1 MTKGIG
7 MDYEVIGNMTKGIG
21 MDYEVIGSM
30 TKGIGMDYEV
40 IGSMITPSL
49 SFYLK
54 EISNLKLKAEGIF
67 WVWPFVTQKF
77 NVAYLCCAELKHPD
91 WMVL

>member
-1 MTKGIG
+1 

-30 TKGIGMDYEV
+30 
-40 IGSMITPSL
+40 ITPSL
-49 SFYLK
+49 SFFLK
-54 EISNLKLKAEGIF
+54 EISKLKLKAEGIF
-67 WVWPFVTQKF
+67 SAWPFVTQKF